1 MKVKIMAK
9 TSSNVNDDIAAIEEL
24 EAKKSAALARLLDE
38 TLSKEGHVV
47 AVKSE
52 MGVAL
57 QETGIPVKV
66 PSYVAVHSLRWA
78 GNKSNL
84 KMGSEM
90 PFMAKY
96 IDEEGRIRVDPT
108 NANEVAQRAP
118 DWTRQPALTAYLLHD
133 RNRKFGTILAVVSPP
148 WIDDP
153 KHENWGP
160 GGVALKSAID
170 FTPMDST
177 GRIGLLNLAHAQ
189 IYALDGQHRV
199 MGIRG
204 LHDLQDGRLDLK
216 KTSGAPIGRSMTR
229 DQFLAQI
236 NVPETEL
243 NGLMEETI
251 SVEYLP
257 AVIKGETREKAVQ
270 RVRSIF
276 VAVNSYA
283 RKTDKGENILLD
295 ESDGFAIVARR
306 AALAHPLFKTP
317 TNESRVNWKNT
328 ALPARS
334 VWLTTLQALRE
345 MSVSFL
351 SLVEPKMVRPWEELF
366 KGAVPIRPVDSDLSK
381 AQARLSDL
389 FTQMGRLPSFAA
401 ISNGEAI
408 DSWRDFADGGKGHLL
423 LRPVGQIVLAKA
435 VGKLIGEDGMEL
447 EDIFDRL
454 ISLDEA
460 GGFEQADPGNLWY
473 NVTYDAAREKMIVS
487 QVELAAN
494 ALAYLIRG
502 ADTEGRAELLERL
515 RRLRTRPED
524 STWVNF
530 KGETVGLEDQD
541 DGAFLP
547 EPVQIA

>member
-1 MKVKIMAK
+1 MAK
-9 TSSNVNDDIAAIEEL
+9 ISSNVNDDIAAIEEL

-38 TLSKEGHVV
+38 TLAKEGHVV

-108 NANEVAQRAP
+108 NANELAQRAP

-177 GRIGLLNLAHAQ
+177 GRIGLLNLAQAQ

-243 NGLMEETI
+243 NGLMDETI

-306 AALAHPLFKTP
+306 AALAHPLFKTA

-351 SLVEPKMVRPWEELF
+351 SQVEPKMVRPWEELF

-381 AQARLSDL
+381 AQARLADL

-401 ISNGEAI
+401 ISSGEPI

-502 ADTEGRAELLERL
+502 ADTEGREELLDRL
-515 RRLRTRPED
+515 RKLRTRLED

>member
-1 MKVKIMAK
+1 MAK

-108 NANEVAQRAP
+108 NANELAQRAP

-381 AQARLSDL
+381 AQARLWPSSAP
-389 FTQMGRLPSFAA
+389 TGRPNRA
-401 ISNGEAI
+401 GE
-408 DSWRDFADGGKGHLL
+408 S
-423 LRPVGQIVLAKA
+423 
-435 VGKLIGEDGMEL
+435 
-447 EDIFDRL
+447 
-454 ISLDEA
+454 
-460 GGFEQADPGNLWY
+460 
-473 NVTYDAAREKMIVS
+473 
-487 QVELAAN
+487 
-494 ALAYLIRG
+494 
-502 ADTEGRAELLERL
+502 
-515 RRLRTRPED
+515 RR
-524 STWVNF
+524 
-530 KGETVGLEDQD
+530 
-541 DGAFLP
+541 
-547 EPVQIA
+547 

>member
-1 MKVKIMAK
+1 MAK

-38 TLSKEGHVV
+38 TLAKEGHVV

-108 NANEVAQRAP
+108 NANELAQRAP

-351 SLVEPKMVRPWEELF
+351 SQVEPKMVRPWEELF

-401 ISNGEAI
+401 ISNGDAI
-408 DSWRDFADGGKGHLL
+408 DTWRDFADSGKGHLL

-460 GGFEQADPGNLWY
+460 GGFEQADPSNLWY

-502 ADTEGRAELLERL
+502 ADTEGREGLLERL

-524 STWVNF
+524 STWINF

>member
-1 MKVKIMAK
+1 MAK
-9 TSSNVNDDIAAIEEL
+9 SVTDDIAAIEEL
-24 EAKKSAALARLLDE
+24 EARKANTLARLLDE

-57 QETGIPVKV
+57 QETGVSVKV
-66 PSYVAVHSLRWA
+66 PSYVSVHSLRWA

-108 NANEVAQRAP
+108 NANELAQRAP

-160 GGVALKSAID
+160 GGVALKSAVE
-170 FTPMDST
+170 FSALDST
-177 GRIGLLNLAHAQ
+177 GRIGLLNLTQAQ

-204 LHDLQDGRLDLK
+204 LHELQDGRLELRK
-216 KTSGAPIGRSMTR
+216 ASGMAVGKSLTR

-236 NVPETEL
+236 SVPETEL
-243 NGLMEETI
+243 SALMDETI
-251 SVEYLP
+251 SVEYIP

-306 AALAHPLFKTP
+306 TALAHPLFRTASG
-317 TNESRVNWKNT
+317 ESRVNWKNT

-345 MSVSFL
+345 IAL
-351 SLVEPKMVRPWEELF
+351 SYLGQVEATMVKPWEELF
-366 KGAVPIRPVDSDLSK
+366 KGAVPIRPVDGDLTR
-381 AQARLSDL
+381 AQARLSEL
-389 FTQMGRLPSFAA
+389 FDQMSRLPSLAA
-401 ISNGEAI
+401 ISAGEPI
-408 DSWRDFADGGKGHLL
+408 DTWREFPSNGKGHLL
-423 LRPVGQIVLAKA
+423 LRPVGQSVLAKA
-435 VGKLIGEDGMEL
+435 VGKLVGEDGMQIKEV
-447 EDIFDRL
+447 FDRL
-454 ISLDEA
+454 IQLDQD
-460 GGFEQADPGNLWY
+460 GGFQQTDPANLWY
-473 NVTYDAAREKMIVS
+473 NVTYDASREKMIVS
-487 QVELAAN
+487 QVDLAAR
-494 ALAYLIRG
+494 ALVYLVRG
-502 ADTEGRAELLERL
+502 ADNAGQDELLKKLKEQRS
-515 RRLRTRPED
+515 RED
-524 STWVNF
+524 GFWINF
-530 KGETVGLEDQD
+530 EGTYVGPADEDA
-541 DGAFLP
+541 GSFLP
-547 EPVQIA
+547 DPVQVA

>member
-1 MKVKIMAK
+1 MVKKMAK
-9 TSSNVNDDIAAIEEL
+9 TVNDDIQAIEEL
-24 EAKKSAALARLLDE
+24 EARKSAALARLLDE
-38 TLSKEGHVV
+38 TISKEGHVV

-57 QETGIPVKV
+57 QETGISVKV

-108 NANEVAQRAP
+108 NANELAQRAP

-160 GGVALKSAID
+160 GGVALRSAVE
-170 FTPMDST
+170 FSSMDSS
-177 GRIGLLNLAHAQ
+177 GRIGLLNLTQAQ

-216 KTSGAPIGRSMTR
+216 KASGAPIGKSLTR

-243 NGLMEETI
+243 NALMDETI
-251 SVEYLP
+251 SVEYIP

-306 AALAHPLFKTP
+306 TALAHPLFKTS
-317 TNESRVNWKNT
+317 TGESRVNWKNT

-345 MSVSFL
+345 IAVSYL
-351 SLVEPKMVRPWEELF
+351 GQVETKMVRPWEELF
-366 KGAVPIRPVDSDLSK
+366 KGAVPIRPVDADLTK
-381 AQARLSDL
+381 AQARLAEL
-389 FTQMGRLPSFAA
+389 FDQMNRLPSLAA
-401 ISNGEAI
+401 ISAGEGI
-408 DSWRDFADGGKGHLL
+408 DGWREFPPNGKGHLL
-423 LRPVGQIVLAKA
+423 LRPVGQTVLAKA
-435 VGKLIGEDGMEL
+435 VGKLVGEDGM
-447 EDIFDRL
+447 DIDDVFDRL
-454 ISLDEA
+454 ISLDES
-460 GGFEQADPGNLWY
+460 GGFEQADPTNLWY

-487 QVELAAN
+487 QVELAAT

-502 ADTEGRAELLERL
+502 ADTEGRANLLARL
-515 RRLRTRPED
+515 RQLRTRPED
-524 STWVNF
+524 DNWVNF
-530 KGETVGLEDQD
+530 KGEVVGQEDED
-541 DGAFLP
+541 EGAFLP
-547 EPVQIA
+547 EPVQVA

>member
-1 MKVKIMAK
+1 MAK
-9 TSSNVNDDIAAIEEL
+9 ISSNVNDDIAAIEEL

-38 TLSKEGHVV
+38 TLAKEGHVV

-66 PSYVAVHSLRWA
+66 PSYVSVHSLWWA

-90 PFMAKY
+90 PFMSKY
-96 IDEEGRIRVDPT
+96 IDEQGRIRVDPT
-108 NANEVAQRAP
+108 NANELAQRAP

-153 KHENWGP
+153 RNENWGP

-170 FTPMDST
+170 FTPLDSI
-177 GRIGLLNLAHAQ
+177 GRIGLLNLTQAQ

-204 LHDLQDGRLDLK
+204 LHDLQDGRLELK
-216 KTSGAPIGRSMTR
+216 KASGASLGASKSMTR
-229 DQFLAQI
+229 DQFLSRI
-236 NVPETEL
+236 NVSETEL
-243 NGLMEETI
+243 SGLMEETI
-251 SVEYLP
+251 SVEYIP

-306 AALAHPLFKTP
+306 TALAHPLFRKSDT
-317 TNESRVNWKNT
+317 ESRVNWKTT

-334 VWLTTLQALRE
+334 VWLTTLHALRE
-345 MSVSFL
+345 MAVSYL
-351 SLVEPKMVRPWEELF
+351 SYVEPSIVQPWEELF
-366 KGAVPIRPVDSDLSK
+366 KGTVPVRPLDSDLSH
-381 AQARLSDL
+381 AQDRLARL
-389 FTQMGRLPSFAA
+389 FTQMARLPSLSA
-401 ISNGEAI
+401 IMSGEPI
-408 DSWRDFADGGKGHLL
+408 DSWRDFNGGKGHLL

-435 VGKLIGEDGMEL
+435 VGKLVGEFGMDI
-447 EDIFDRL
+447 EDVFNRL
-454 ISLDEA
+454 IKLDQT
-460 GGFEQADPGNLWY
+460 GWFEQADPANLWY

-494 ALAYLIRG
+494 VLVYLVRG
-502 ADTEGRAELLERL
+502 ADTKERAELLAKL
-515 RRLRTRPED
+515 RELRAHPNAP
-524 STWVNF
+524 TWVDF
-530 KGETVGLEDQD
+530 RGQTVGLEDAD
-541 DGAFLP
+541 EGAFLP
-547 EPVQIA
+547 EPIQIV

>member
-1 MKVKIMAK
+1 MAK

-108 NANEVAQRAP
+108 NANELAQRAP

-345 MSVSFL
+345 ISVSFL

-454 ISLDEA
+454 IPLDEA

-502 ADTEGRAELLERL
+502 ADTERREELLERL

-530 KGETVGLEDQD
+530 KGQTVGLEDQD

>member
-1 MKVKIMAK
+1 MVNKMAK
-9 TSSNVNDDIAAIEEL
+9 SVTDDIQAIEEL
-24 EAKKSAALARLLDE
+24 EARKSATLARLLDE
-38 TLSKEGHVV
+38 TISKEGHVV

-52 MGVAL
+52 MGMAL
-57 QETGIPVKV
+57 QETGIAVKV

-108 NANEVAQRAP
+108 NANELAQRAP

-153 KHENWGP
+153 RHENWGP
-160 GGVALKSAID
+160 GGVALKSAVD
-170 FTPMDST
+170 FTSIDSS
-177 GRIGLLNLAHAQ
+177 GRIGLLNLTQAQ

-204 LHDLQDGRLDLK
+204 LHELQDGRLNLK
-216 KTSGAPIGRSMTR
+216 KTSGAPLGPNKSQTFTR
-229 DQFLAQI
+229 EEFLEKI
-236 NVPETEL
+236 KVPETEL
-243 NGLMEETI
+243 STLMDETI
-251 SVEYLP
+251 AIEYIP

-306 AALAHPLFKTP
+306 TALAHPLFKTAEG
-317 TNESRVNWKNT
+317 ESRVNWKNT

-334 VWLTTLQALRE
+334 KWLTTLQALRE
-345 MSVSFL
+345 IAVSYL
-351 SLVEPKMVRPWEELF
+351 GQVETKMVRSWEELF
-366 KGAVPIRPVDSDLSK
+366 KGAVPIRPVDEDLTK
-381 AQARLSDL
+381 AQVRLAEL
-389 FTQMGRLPSFAA
+389 FDHMNRLPSLAA
-401 ISNGEAI
+401 ISAGEAI
-408 DSWRDFADGGKGHLL
+408 DGWREFPPNGKGHLL
-423 LRPVGQIVLAKA
+423 LRPVGQTVLAMA
-435 VGKLIGEDGMEL
+435 VGQLVGKEGMSIDDVFDGLITLDDEGA
-447 EDIFDRL
+447 FD
-454 ISLDEA
+454 
-460 GGFEQADPGNLWY
+460 QADPANLWY

-487 QVELAAN
+487 QVELAAT

-502 ADTEGRAELLERL
+502 ADSEGRASLLARL
-515 RRLRTRPED
+515 RQLRTRPED
-524 STWVNF
+524 NNWVNF
-530 KGETVGLEDQD
+530 KGEVVGQEDQD
-541 DGAFLP
+541 EGAFLP
-547 EPVQIA
+547 EPVQVA

>member
-1 MKVKIMAK
+1 MAK

-108 NANEVAQRAP
+108 NANELAQRAP

-515 RRLRTRPED
+515 RRLRTRTED

>member
-1 MKVKIMAK
+1 MAK
-9 TSSNVNDDIAAIEEL
+9 ISSNVNDDIAAIEEL

-38 TLSKEGHVV
+38 TLAKEGHVV

-108 NANEVAQRAP
+108 NANELAQRAP

-177 GRIGLLNLAHAQ
+177 GRIGLLNLAQAQ

-243 NGLMEETI
+243 G
-251 SVEYLP
+251 
-257 AVIKGETREKAVQ
+257 
-270 RVRSIF
+270 
-276 VAVNSYA
+276 
-283 RKTDKGENILLD
+283 
-295 ESDGFAIVARR
+295 
-306 AALAHPLFKTP
+306 
-317 TNESRVNWKNT
+317 
-328 ALPARS
+328 
-334 VWLTTLQALRE
+334 
-345 MSVSFL
+345 
-351 SLVEPKMVRPWEELF
+351 
-366 KGAVPIRPVDSDLSK
+366 
-381 AQARLSDL
+381 
-389 FTQMGRLPSFAA
+389 
-401 ISNGEAI
+401 
-408 DSWRDFADGGKGHLL
+408 
-423 LRPVGQIVLAKA
+423 
-435 VGKLIGEDGMEL
+435 
-447 EDIFDRL
+447 
-454 ISLDEA
+454 
-460 GGFEQADPGNLWY
+460 
-473 NVTYDAAREKMIVS
+473 
-487 QVELAAN
+487 
-494 ALAYLIRG
+494 
-502 ADTEGRAELLERL
+502 
-515 RRLRTRPED
+515 
-524 STWVNF
+524 
-530 KGETVGLEDQD
+530 
-541 DGAFLP
+541 
-547 EPVQIA
+547 

>member
-1 MKVKIMAK
+1 MAK
-9 TSSNVNDDIAAIEEL
+9 TSNVNDDIAAIEEL

-38 TLSKEGHVV
+38 TLAKEGHVV

-108 NANEVAQRAP
+108 NANELAQRAP

-216 KTSGAPIGRSMTR
+216 KTSGAPIGRSMIR
-229 DQFLAQI
+229 DQFLSQI

-460 GGFEQADPGNLWY
+460 RGFEQADPGNLWY

-502 ADTEGRAELLERL
+502 ADTEGRDELLERL
-515 RRLRTRPED
+515 RRLRTRAED

-530 KGETVGLEDQD
+530 KGETVGLEDED

>member
-1 MKVKIMAK
+1 MAK

-108 NANEVAQRAP
+108 NANELAQRAP